1 DLGADVA
8 VADDAQ
14 GLAAH
19 LVAAGGRLAPATA
32 VALGVLLRDAAH
44 QHDRL
49 GHHQLGD
56 AAGVGVGR
64 VEHRDAGQ
72 LRRLEVDLVG
82 ADAEAAD
89 GDQLARLRNH
99 LGGDLGTRAD
109 ADDVRAR
116 DLLDQLVAGERPGQQ
131 LHLAIAGIVEDVH
144 RPLADALEQHHADI
158 LLGERGLWRHARR
171 LPVACGWTGIIPEA
185 PGIFALHK
193 GFFTQT
199 CATPAAM
206 DGTLRA
212 RSLRR
217 KRSVRRRRRTCTPHL
232 HARPRPAHLRWT
244 PAAGAGT
251 RALPPLPPP
260 TLPDPRLAT
269 LTRSPPERPL

>member
-185 PGIFALHK
+185 PGIFCAAQGLFYPDLRNTGRDGRNTARAFVAAETKCSTPSPHMH
-193 GFFTQT
+193 
-199 CATPAAM
+199 ATPA
-206 DGTLRA
+206 RA
-212 RSLRR
+212 
-217 KRSVRRRRRTCTPHL
+217 
-232 HARPRPAHLRWT
+232 
-244 PAAGAGT
+244 
-251 RALPPLPPP
+251 
-260 TLPDPRLAT
+260 AT
-269 LTRSPPERPL
+269 LGASALDACGR